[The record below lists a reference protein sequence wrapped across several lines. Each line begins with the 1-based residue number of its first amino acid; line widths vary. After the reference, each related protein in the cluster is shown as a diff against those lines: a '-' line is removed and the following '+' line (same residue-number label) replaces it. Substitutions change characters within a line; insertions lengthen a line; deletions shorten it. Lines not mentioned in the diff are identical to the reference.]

1 MRMGAANRV
10 DRESDS
16 RRTFAGRLLRT
27 AALGCAA
34 VLAGLQISC
43 VVLPVRFAS
52 GVSGTVV
59 DRASG
64 KPIAGALVV
73 VRFDGH
79 YDDILPDR
87 EVLGHREAKTDASG
101 RFAIG
106 SLIKPGIS
114 AWPTYRTEARVVAVM
129 SDEYRC
135 PRPLRVSDSH
145 EVRVGLQRAL
155 DENDRRDS
163 CRPVPAEKGEA
174 VAYMVAWRALYPDLH
189 AGPDIDE
196 VHQLER
202 LLSARS
208 AFGFGENCE
217 GPVLDLALSPD
228 GRRAAFE
235 IARDQASEV
244 HVVELRANRSRLAQ
258 VIPRD
263 AQSSPRRLAWMN
275 PVDLV
280 LWEPSEDSYQ
290 AVSPS
295 VFSTGEFERIWSA
308 TGPASHAL
316 NRDEGPALRF
326 EEKAVRVLAPE
337 DLNDEGDS
345 RWRGRSFVLQQRPN
359 PETGLPQDD
368 LRVYREDAT
377 SYTLS
382 LPGEVCGPRGR
393 FGRPQYRIAADN
405 RTSLDLRF
413 VNGGCHVVLTDLE
426 TGEWSALDAVDR
438 AGVCRAARRVQPA
451 EFRTALRGYTR
462 ELESAIF
469 EAGAD
474 PAAAYALRIEA
485 DGTTRLDTR
494 GFSGESMTIEVPRF
508 PLDTPLQRIEIT
520 TLGGVSNTRGA
531 SAHPR
536 LDPL

>member
-1 MRMGAANRV
+1 M
-10 DRESDS
+10 
-16 RRTFAGRLLRT
+16 

-34 VLAGLQISC
+34 ILVLLQISC
-43 VVLPVRFAS
+43 VVLPVRVAP
-52 GVSGTVV
+52 GVSGTVI
-59 DRASG
+59 DRESG
-64 KPIAGALVV
+64 KPVAGALVV

-87 EVLGHREAKTDASG
+87 EVLGHREARTDARGHFS
-101 RFAIG
+101 IG

-114 AWPTYRTEARVVAVM
+114 AWPTYRTETRVVAVM
-129 SDEYRC
+129 SDGYRC
-135 PRPLRVSDSH
+135 PRPQEPAQRSR
-145 EVRVGLQRAL
+145 EIRVGIQPAL
-155 DENDRRDS
+155 DANDRRDS

-174 VAYMVAWRALYPDLH
+174 VAYMAAWRELYPDVRT
-189 AGPDIDE
+189 GPDADE
-196 VHQLER
+196 AHQLKR

-217 GPVLDLALSPD
+217 GPALDLALAPD

-235 IARDQASEV
+235 IAGDRQSEV
-244 HVVELRANRSRLAQ
+244 HVVELRASRSKLAQ

-263 AQSSPRRLAWMN
+263 VQPSPRRLAWMN
-275 PVDLV
+275 PADLV

-295 VFSTGEFERIWSA
+295 VFATGEFERIWSA
-308 TGPASHAL
+308 AGPASQSFG
-316 NRDEGPALRF
+316 RTEVSQLRP
-326 EEKAVRVLAPE
+326 EEMAVPVLAPE

-345 RWRGRSFVLQQRPN
+345 RWRGRSFVLQRRTN

-368 LRVYREDAT
+368 LRVYRQDAT

-393 FGRPQYRIAADN
+393 FGRPQYRIAADS

-413 VNGGCHVVLTDLE
+413 VNGGCHVVRTDLE
-426 TGEWSALDAVDR
+426 TGAWSVLDAVDR
-438 AGVCRAARRVQPA
+438 AGVCRAARYVQPT
-451 EFRTALRGYTR
+451 ELRTALRGYTR

-474 PAAAYALRIEA
+474 PASAYALRIEP

-494 GFSGESMTIEVPRF
+494 GFSGASMTIEVPRF

-520 TLGGVSNTRGA
+520 TLGGSSNASGA
-531 SAHPR
+531 KARPR
-536 LDPL
+536 LEPL